1 MTTTKVRLTVGSWT
15 TVRFRDRDVQAQVVN
30 ISNGWVLARV
40 KDDPEIGRRGYI
52 MIRESQ
58 T

>member
-1 MTTTKVRLTVGSWT
+1 MTTKVRLSVNDWT

-30 ISNGWVLARV
+30 ISNGWILARV
-40 KDDPEIGRRGYI
+40 KDDPEIPRGWI
-52 MIRESQ
+52 CFRETQ